1 MLETLL
7 PYLEVTVL
15 LASSGTLLVLPT
27 NAAFFHTILCTDIT
41 ALVLQ
46 TCLNHFKFRA
56 FIFSM
61 AFATLSF
68 KYPVA
73 GKATTMTDD

>member
-7 PYLEVTVL
+7 RYLEVTVL

-27 NAAFFHTILCTDIT
+27 NAAFFHTILCTDTT

-46 TCLNHFKFRA
+46 TC
-56 FIFSM
+56 
-61 AFATLSF
+61 
-68 KYPVA
+68 
-73 GKATTMTDD
+73 